1 MMTSLS
7 DGAIMTKI
15 KAMYGKRLT
24 EEQYRALMQKKTVA
38 EVAAY
43 LKDET
48 GYSEALSAVQP
59 GSIHRGQLENMLRKT
74 RFNRYLSLMRY
85 EFQKESFY
93 DYVVKEVEIDQILQ
107 MIRLLNTRRPE
118 EYILQYPAFIEKK
131 AAFSFLSLANVRDF
145 DGLLALLAKTPYA
158 NLLRQFRP
166 VGAELIDYT
175 RCEVALQSFYY
186 TGLKEQIK
194 KKFSK
199 KTALQLN
206 EIFDTYTELTNINN
220 ILRYKAYFP
229 KTPYAEIR
237 KSMLPTNDRIPKRF
251 MDELI
256 ESPDIDKARDALVH
270 SPYVKYTNGKDNI
283 FIEYELN
290 RIRYNLCR
298 NYLRFSQSTATVFV
312 SYMILSMVE
321 IANIT
326 TIIEG
331 IRYGV
336 PHEEIKKM
344 II

>member
-1 MMTSLS
+1 MTSLS

-24 EEQYRALMQKKTVA
+24 EEQYRALIQKKTVA

-43 LKDET
+43 LREET

-59 GSIHRGQLENMLRKT
+59 SSIHRGQLENMLRKT

-93 DYVVKEVEIDQILQ
+93 NYVVKEVEIDQILQ

-131 AAFSFLSLANVRDF
+131 AAFSFLALASVRSF
-145 DGLLALLAKTPYA
+145 DGLLDVLGKTPYA

-166 VGAELIDYT
+166 VGGDLIDYT
-175 RCEVALQSFYY
+175 RCEVALQSYYY
-186 TGLKEQIK
+186 THLKAQIK
-194 KKFSK
+194 KYFSK
-199 KTALQLN
+199 KTAEQLN
-206 EIFDTYTELTNINN
+206 EIFDTYIELTNINN

-229 KTPYAEIR
+229 KASHSEIR
-237 KSMLPTNDRIPKRF
+237 SNMLPTNDRIPKRF

-256 ESPDIDKARDALVH
+256 ETPDLDRAREALVR
-270 SPYVKYTNGKDNI
+270 SPYVKYTNDKDNI

-290 RIRYNLCR
+290 RTRYHLCR
-298 NYLRFSQSTATVFV
+298 NYLRFSRSTATVFV
-312 SYMILSMVE
+312 SYMILSMIE

-336 PHEEIKKM
+336 PHEEIEKM
-344 II
+344 VI